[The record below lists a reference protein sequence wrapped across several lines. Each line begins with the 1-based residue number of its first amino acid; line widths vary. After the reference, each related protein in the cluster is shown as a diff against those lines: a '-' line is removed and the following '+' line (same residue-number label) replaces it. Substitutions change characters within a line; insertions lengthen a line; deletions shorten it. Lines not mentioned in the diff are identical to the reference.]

1 MRLKNIWFFYENNLE
16 KYYFRTI
23 PWDKVDIEVI
33 SVETDL
39 AGKIQKDSSP
49 ELITKFLE
57 DQGYKKFRHRN
68 DYNAATGL
76 DQNSLFV
83 RNDVV
88 KARNVKQLGNFS

>member
-1 MRLKNIWFFYENNLE
+1 MCDNLV
-16 KYYFRTI
+16 KIIIFFRTI

-39 AGKIQKDSSP
+39 AGKVQKDSSP

-57 DQGYKKFRHRN
+57 DQGYTKFRHRN
-68 DYNAATGL
+68 DYHAGTGL

-88 KARNVKQLGNFS
+88 KARNVKQLGNFPL